1 MLQFPEPFTPQMQQE
16 AVLEAVQKDTNP
28 VLPWGKLL
36 AITILAT
43 ETGIEKHSTLG
54 AWAVLSGSWDVLYA
68 SDALKDFESRMER
81 YRDEACHIP
90 VLAW

>member
-54 AWAVLSGSWDVLYA
+54 A
-68 SDALKDFESRMER
+68 
-81 YRDEACHIP
+81 
-90 VLAW
+90 